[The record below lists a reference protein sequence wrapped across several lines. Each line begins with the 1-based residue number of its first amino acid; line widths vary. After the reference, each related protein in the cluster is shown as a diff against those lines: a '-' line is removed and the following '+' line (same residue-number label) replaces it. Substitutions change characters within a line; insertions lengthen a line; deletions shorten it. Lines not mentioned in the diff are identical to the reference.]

1 MAMLVE
7 LHLQG
12 QDKFVYTCNN
22 CKNSVETRYHCQ
34 VCEVSACWKEI
45 QSGPQTWDI
54 FCIYLSMRWTRY
66 IGFTFLGPIKISLE
80 RLELFFCYVLLI
92 TLENLFQDYD
102 LCVPCYRKV
111 GHEHK
116 MDHLGLGLD
125 DGTPG
130 SGSNQNALRR
140 NSVQRCI
147 TSLVHACQCR
157 NANCQIQQ
165 CIRMKKVSVVFLLK
179 SFWNPESVY
188 SGCISQVYECVFW

>member
-1 MAMLVE
+1 MKLLE
-7 LHLQG
+7 NRLHWL
-12 QDKFVYTCNN
+12 FFNLII
-22 CKNSVETRYHCQ
+22 YHC
-34 VCEVSACWKEI
+34 I
-45 QSGPQTWDI
+45 I
-54 FCIYLSMRWTRY
+54 
-66 IGFTFLGPIKISLE
+66 
-80 RLELFFCYVLLI
+80 
-92 TLENLFQDYD
+92 NFQDFD

-165 CIRMKKVSVVFLLK
+165 CIRMKKVGVLYHR
-179 SFWNPESVY
+179 N
-188 SGCISQVYECVFW
+188 